1 MRLPQKKKPGDP
13 VLASDWNLL
22 LDAVAARTPR
32 SGAGLELIASSGGF
46 AYSKP
51 GPSIAPNQGFPPFSV
66 IGIEKEASSYLVTL
80 KEGWVIER
88 RPKTGDTPTV
98 KFQVPKIGSVSMDT
112 IPRPRLTMTIGQT
125 AWCKVQT
132 NTVGEITSQ
141 PEIIAAAADQNGNHY
156 YPQDPEGSGGAGTYF
171 IKLFKLEEENGSPKV
186 KVYQQSDIEHW
197 AQLWRG
203 INVGAGSHVFK
214 RHDEAQN
221 RFEFRS
227 IRGIGI
233 GVTQA
238 GDEILIER
246 SGPNCNFII
255 EKISHSNSGGGATL
269 TRITGDQVI
278 YIRGGEYVGDDLD
291 YPGGPP
297 PAIPAAA
304 PIKEYAFSRIT
315 GL

>member
-32 SGAGLELIASSGGF
+32 SGAGLELVASSGGF

-51 GPSIAPNQGFPPFSV
+51 GQSIPANPGFPPFSV
-66 IGIEKEASSYLVTL
+66 IGIEKSSASFLVTV

-88 RPKTGDTPTV
+88 RPKAADTPAV
-98 KFQVPKIGSVSMDT
+98 KFQVPKIGGISMDT

-132 NTVGEITSQ
+132 NASGEISSQ

-156 YPQDPEGSGGAGTYF
+156 HPEDPEGSGGAGNYF
-171 IKLFKLEEENGSPKV
+171 IKLFKLESDGGSPRV

-203 INVGAGSHVFK
+203 INVGAGSRVFK

-221 RFEFRS
+221 RYEFRTLKAAAPLS
-227 IRGIGI
+227 L
-233 GVTQA
+233 VESST
-238 GDEILIER
+238 EITV
-246 SGPNCNFII
+246 SFI
-255 EKISHSNSGGGATL
+255 GGANINWRVFQTTFSTDINGHL
-269 TRITGDQVI
+269 VASRGTIPEYTV
-278 YIRGGEYVGDDLD
+278 YIRGGIVMGLVDPADN
-291 YPGGPP
+291 PP
-297 PAIPAAA
+297 NLLTIDADRN
-304 PIKEYAFSRIT
+304 SV
-315 GL
+315 